1 MTESGS
7 STRSETPVEPLQ
19 TQDRRWTS
27 FRGIAGWLTILSGFL
42 ALVNGASAMLNEP
55 WFHSLDLLTGL
66 TSYGICEIIFLVAGV
81 VAIAGGIAAILGKSL
96 SLALAG
102 AGLGI
107 LAGGIPGFFMG
118 LAALVLLFMSD
129 GDL

>member
-1 MTESGS
+1 MSDPSTSARPDTSGAP
-7 STRSETPVEPLQ
+7 TPAQEN
-19 TQDRRWTS
+19 RWTS
-27 FRGIAGWLTILSGFL
+27 LRGIAGWLIILSGFL
-42 ALVNGASAMLNEP
+42 ALVNGVTAVLNES

-66 TSYGICEIIFLVAGV
+66 TSYGICEIGVLVAGF
-81 VAIAGGIAAILGKSL
+81 VAIAGGIAAIRGKSL

-107 LAGGIPGFFMG
+107 LAGGILGFFMG
-118 LAALVLLFMSD
+118 LAALVLLFFSD